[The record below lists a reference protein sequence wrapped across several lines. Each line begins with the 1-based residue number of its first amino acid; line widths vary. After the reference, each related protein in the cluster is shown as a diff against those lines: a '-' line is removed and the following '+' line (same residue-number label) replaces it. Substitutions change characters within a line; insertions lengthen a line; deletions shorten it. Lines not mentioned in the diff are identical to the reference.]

1 VSRTPTVN
9 PLTTYCKPGIA
20 TPQKSADPVG
30 GSSNGRTAE
39 ARRNLPFSLLTVGRK
54 RRINRHYCKPG
65 FILALALLLASPAA
79 AGEGGSR
86 HDFRDLREATIR
98 QLSPEGRYCREC
110 HTRPR
115 IKSRDTRPRIPPVP
129 IAGTALLFGTG
140 LTILLVSGKRLRRK
154 A

>member
-1 VSRTPTVN
+1 MPAW
-9 PLTTYCKPGIA
+9 PA
-20 TPQKSADPVG
+20 
-30 GSSNGRTAE
+30 
-39 ARRNLPFSLLTVGRK
+39 
-54 RRINRHYCKPG
+54 
-65 FILALALLLASPAA
+65 LALALLLASPAA

-115 IKSRDTRPRIPPVP
+115 IKSHDTRPRIPPIP
-129 IAGTALLFGTG
+129 LPATALLFGTALG
-140 LTILLVSGKRLRRK
+140 GILIVKKWRK